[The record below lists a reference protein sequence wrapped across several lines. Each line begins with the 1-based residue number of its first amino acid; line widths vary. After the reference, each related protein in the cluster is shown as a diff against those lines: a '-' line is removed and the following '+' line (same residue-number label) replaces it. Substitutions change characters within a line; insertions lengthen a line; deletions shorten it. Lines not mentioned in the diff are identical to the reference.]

1 MNAGRF
7 PRRFRKSEIRNPKS
21 EIDHGSA
28 SILVYHGA
36 MKVYTRTG
44 DGGETSLFLG
54 GRVRKD
60 DLRVEAYGTVDELS
74 SLVGLLRYESVPDD
88 VAQHLVDVQRSLF
101 AVGSA
106 LADSEGRT
114 GHESQSWQVERLE
127 SWIDAMDSELPEL
140 RAFILPGGSRGAA
153 VAHVARAV
161 CRRAERRVTT
171 LSATE
176 AGAPEG
182 VLRYLNRL
190 SDALFT
196 LARFLN
202 ARSGISEAEW
212 HPGPKQ

>member
-1 MNAGRF
+1 
-7 PRRFRKSEIRNPKS
+7 
-21 EIDHGSA
+21 
-28 SILVYHGA
+28 

-44 DGGETSLFLG
+44 DDGKTSLISG
-54 GRVRKD
+54 DRVRKD

-74 SLVGLLRYESVPDD
+74 SFVGLLRCEPVPDD

-101 AVGSA
+101 AVGA
-106 LADSEGRT
+106 FLADSEGRM
-114 GHESQSWQVERLE
+114 GHDPGSWEVGQLE

-140 RAFILPGGSRGAA
+140 RAFILVGGCRGAA
-153 VAHVARAV
+153 AAHVARAV
-161 CRRAERRVTT
+161 CRRAERRVTA
-171 LSATE
+171 LAATE

-202 ARSGISEAEW
+202 VRSGNSETEW
-212 HPGPKQ
+212 HPGPKQCQRQGGN